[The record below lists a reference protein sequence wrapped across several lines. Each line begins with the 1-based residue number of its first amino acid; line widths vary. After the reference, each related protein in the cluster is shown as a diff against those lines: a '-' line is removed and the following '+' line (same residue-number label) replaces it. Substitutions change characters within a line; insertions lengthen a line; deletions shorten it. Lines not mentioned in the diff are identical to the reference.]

1 MKRGKLKKGCDHK
14 FIDSNSCLK
23 CGWTPPPIA
32 PAPIAK
38 PVTPFS
44 FRVTLHENT
53 RLREGDV
60 VFHDGAE
67 QVVIQVN
74 ASCARIRPVTA
85 RMETRKFT
93 PRFSEKPVE
102 FTAPAAVSVTAI
114 SANSECD
121 ILRRLGKNWRE
132 KLNESRA

>member
-1 MKRGKLKKGCDHK
+1 MKRGKLKKSKISGENGHSSQSHK
-14 FIDSNSCLK
+14 L
-23 CGWTPPPIA
+23 TPEGSTPSS
-32 PAPIAK
+32 APIAK
-38 PVTPFS
+38 PIPPFS
-44 FRVTLHENT
+44 FRVTIHENT
-53 RLREGDV
+53 RLREGDIV
-60 VFHDGAE
+60 EHDGSE

-114 SANSECD
+114 SANAECA

-132 KLNESRA
+132 KLTGQ